1 MDGTTTPK
9 VAEHAALPPENG
21 MFGVRDPCTVAAV
34 GAYVKLLRASRSV
47 VGVVEPL
54 LAAHGLTTTQLG
66 VLEAL
71 LHMGPMS
78 QRELSRKVLTSAAN
92 MTDVLDKLQA
102 RDLIARCRG
111 STDRRSV
118 TVGLTDAGRALIED
132 LFPRHAA
139 DIARA
144 FSGLSRAELDRLATL
159 LRKLGLAAAAMPG
172 STCAME
178 QAPACRNE

>member
-1 MDGTTTPK
+1 MDGSAAPK
-9 VAEHAALPPENG
+9 EA

-34 GAYVKLLRASRSV
+34 SAYVKLLRASRSV

-71 LHMGPMS
+71 LHKGPLG
-78 QRELSRKVLTSAAN
+78 QRELGRKVLTSAAN

-102 RDLIARCRG
+102 RGLIARCRG
-111 STDRRSV
+111 SADRRSV
-118 TVGLTDAGRALIED
+118 TVGLTDEGRVLIED

-144 FSGLSRAELDRLATL
+144 MGGLSRAELERLATL
-159 LRKLGLAAAAMPG
+159 LRKLGLTAAAVPG
-172 STCAME
+172 SGCALAAKE
-178 QAPACRNE
+178 ASDHIPG

>member
-1 MDGTTTPK
+1 
-9 VAEHAALPPENG
+9 
-21 MFGVRDPCTVAAV
+21 MFGVEDACTVAAV
-34 GAYVKLLRASRSV
+34 QAYVKLLRASRAV

-54 LAAHGLTTTQLG
+54 LAARGLTTTQLG

-71 LHMGPMS
+71 LHKGPMG
-78 QRELSRKVLTSAAN
+78 QRELGRKVLTSAAN

-102 RDLIARCRG
+102 RGLIARCRG

-118 TVGLTDAGRALIED
+118 TVGLTDEGRALIEG

-144 FSGLSRAELDRLATL
+144 MGGLNRAELERLAAL
-159 LRKLGLAAAAMPG
+159 LRKLGHAAAGEPG
-172 STCAME
+172 STCALAAKE
-178 QAPACRNE
+178 ASDNIAG

>member
-1 MDGTTTPK
+1 MDAP
-9 VAEHAALPPENG
+9 APPPEA

-34 GAYVKLLRASRSV
+34 AAYVKLLRASHAV

-54 LAAHGLTTTQLG
+54 LAAHALTTTQFG

-71 LHMGPMS
+71 LHKGPLG
-78 QRELSRKVLTSAAN
+78 QRDLGRKVLTSAAN

-102 RDLIARCRG
+102 RGLIARCRG
-111 STDRRSV
+111 NADRRSV
-118 TVGLTDAGRALIED
+118 TVGLTDEGRALIQD

-144 FSGLSRAELDRLATL
+144 MGGLSRVELGRLAAL
-159 LRKLGLAAAAMPG
+159 LRKLGLAAAEMPG
-172 STCAME
+172 SLCAL
-178 QAPACRNE
+178 AARDGSDHIPG